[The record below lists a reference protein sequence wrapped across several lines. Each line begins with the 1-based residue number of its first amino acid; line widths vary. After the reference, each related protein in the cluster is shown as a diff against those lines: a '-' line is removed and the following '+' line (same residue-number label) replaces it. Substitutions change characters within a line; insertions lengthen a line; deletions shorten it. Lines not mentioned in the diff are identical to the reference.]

1 MRSLNIRGVVGVLA
15 AIAALLTPVT
25 LIAAKS
31 GHTEAMMLPD
41 LRQAP
46 VGCPGGYA
54 GEPSRCADWDVCMT
68 RDDQDRSPNS
78 PDCVDSGPIKT
89 VRLRFTTAEENIGNG
104 PLLLYGHRDSTNQVT
119 MSVHQAFQVGD
130 HGPIPDSYATA
141 QRGVDEAIYYDL
153 VHEHWHLLNF
163 AHMELR
169 KLDGATIVNDRK
181 NGFCLGDRYTTAD
194 ANSLP
199 HDAGQDRS
207 TEGKLAMYLSSNPY
221 CKFRD
226 SSATDV
232 KEGISVGRGDNYSY
246 NIALQWLDITHVPSG
261 TYTVVNTVN
270 SNHSLLESDYNNNS
284 SAIAISLQWPG
295 GAHDPP
301 AAVTVPPVVSLLNSC
316 PGRAQCP
323 AD

>member
-1 MRSLNIRGVVGVLA
+1 MTSLNIRAVAGILA
-15 AIAALLTPVT
+15 AIAALITPIT
-25 LIAAKS
+25 LVAANHS
-31 GHTEAMMLPD
+31 HTEGPMLPD

-54 GEPSRCADWDVCMT
+54 GDPSQCADWDVCMT

-78 PDCVDSGPIKT
+78 PDCVDSGQIKT
-89 VRLRFTTAEENIGNG
+89 VRLRFTTSEENIGDG

-119 MSVHQAFQVGD
+119 MSVRQAFQVGN

-141 QRGVDEAIYYDL
+141 QRGVDEAMYYDL

-163 AHMELR
+163 AHMELK
-169 KLDGATIVNDRK
+169 KLDGSTIVSDRK
-181 NGFCLGDRYTTAD
+181 NGFCLGDRYATAD

-199 HDAGQDRS
+199 HDARQDRS
-207 TEGKLAMYLSSNPY
+207 TEGKLATYLGSNTY
-221 CKFRD
+221 CEFRD

-270 SNHSLLESDYNNNS
+270 STHSLLESNYSNNS

-301 AAVTVPPVVSLLNSC
+301 AVITEPPVVKLLNSC
-316 PGRAQCP
+316 PGREQCS

>member
-68 RDDQDRSPNS
+68 RDDQDRSPNA

-130 HGPIPDSYATA
+130 HGRFRTRTPPRSEEWTRQSTTTWYMNTGI
-141 QRGVDEAIYYDL
+141 
-153 VHEHWHLLNF
+153 
-163 AHMELR
+163 
-169 KLDGATIVNDRK
+169 
-181 NGFCLGDRYTTAD
+181 CLT
-194 ANSLP
+194 LP
-199 HDAGQDRS
+199 
-207 TEGKLAMYLSSNPY
+207 TWN
-221 CKFRD
+221 
-226 SSATDV
+226 
-232 KEGISVGRGDNYSY
+232 
-246 NIALQWLDITHVPSG
+246 
-261 TYTVVNTVN
+261 
-270 SNHSLLESDYNNNS
+270 
-284 SAIAISLQWPG
+284 
-295 GAHDPP
+295 
-301 AAVTVPPVVSLLNSC
+301 
-316 PGRAQCP
+316 
-323 AD
+323 